1 MNDPP
6 VTPEWARPRNCL
18 FTGLVLDYLQLNS
31 LPHSSGSRLPHNP
44 GIPCHLRLL
53 ESPFRHHHKVYYSEG
68 RGVGPAKRPLG
79 NGEIWTLQVSWFGGG
94 KQRARARG
102 HPKLGSRD
110 VFPQV
115 ALQPWE
121 AVWQQAGWLTVSRS
135 SQEATLLKLQ
145 AVQAPQQ
152 WAAPVPDSKKGAARG
167 RRTSGEGGRARAG
180 TRS

>member
-1 MNDPP
+1 MKFFQFQNVTRNILPIKITHFASKHALYKNDMNDPP

-79 NGEIWTLQVSWFGGG
+79 NGEI
-94 KQRARARG
+94 
-102 HPKLGSRD
+102 
-110 VFPQV
+110 
-115 ALQPWE
+115 
-121 AVWQQAGWLTVSRS
+121 
-135 SQEATLLKLQ
+135 
-145 AVQAPQQ
+145 
-152 WAAPVPDSKKGAARG
+152 
-167 RRTSGEGGRARAG
+167 
-180 TRS
+180 